1 MKKNFLFLSLIL
13 ITHMAIAQKQD
24 TVALK
29 GVTIQGQKAFVE
41 MKAGKMI
48 LNMASSPL
56 AAGSNVLEVLQ
67 MAPGVQ
73 VDQNGRITYNGKP
86 VVVYLEGRPSY
97 LNTAALKA
105 LLSGTQGQNID
116 KIELVS
122 NPSAKYDAAGG
133 AMINIKMK
141 KEKGLGTNGNVTV
154 GMGYGDHFRTNE
166 SVFLNYR
173 AKKLNVYGGYD
184 LSYSTRSRQ
193 SASERNTPE
202 FSILGNG
209 AALNTTESHNF
220 RSGLDYTISNKS
232 SLGFA
237 LNAMYNEKQT
247 SSSQH
252 SLFYSKSSLPDSALV
267 ADNHGTGGFF
277 TPAFNA
283 YFTTKLDSTGKELT
297 INGDYY
303 TFNTRSRQSFDTR
316 SDAAP
321 AYLLRHNSP
330 QQIGIRSLS
339 ADYRQPNWEAGLK
352 TIFIKT
358 DTDTRWEEETPAGW
372 VPDAG
377 KSNHFIYREWIN
389 AGYVNYAKDWKKW
402 GLQAGLRLENTRTK
416 GHSLTSGEAFS
427 KNYTRLFPNVA
438 LQYTLNDDQ
447 QFSFSYRKSINRPSY
462 AAVNPFLTFESK
474 YAYFRGN
481 PGLGP
486 EMAHAVELNH
496 VFKGKLFTTLS
507 YMRYNGV
514 VSEVYEQDPQSK
526 VLYNSYSNLSFSEWY
541 FAGISYSS
549 RINSWWSNQTS
560 LQGGYIRYNFDT
572 VALQRS
578 TPGFFFSTI
587 NTFTIPGVCTI
598 QSAFNYSSRV
608 SSGLQ
613 EMKDY
618 WGVNLAFQRSILE
631 KKMDLKLNITD
642 LFRTMQMGNIS
653 DYRNVRIN
661 TVDYNDNRAVTLTMI
676 YRFGDKNVKA
686 NRNRKSGIESEKGR
700 ISR

>member
-1 MKKNFLFLSLIL
+1 MKKNFLFLSMIL
-13 ITHMAIAQKQD
+13 ITHITVAQKQD
-24 TVALK
+24 TIALK
-29 GVTIQGQKAFVE
+29 GVTIQGQKSFVE

-48 LNMASSPL
+48 LNMANSPL

-73 VDQNGRITYNGKP
+73 VDQHGKITYNGKP
-86 VVVYLEGRPSY
+86 VTVYLEGRPSY
-97 LNTAALKA
+97 LNADALKA
-105 LLSGTQGQNID
+105 LLTGTQGQNID
-116 KIELVS
+116 KIELIS

-141 KEKGLGTNGNVTV
+141 REKGLGTNGNVTV

-166 SVFLNYR
+166 SVFLNFR

-184 LSYSTRSRQ
+184 LSYATRSRQ
-193 SASERNTPE
+193 SMSERNTPE
-202 FSILGNG
+202 FSILGDG
-209 AALNTTESHNF
+209 SGQTTTESHNF
-220 RSGLDYTISNKS
+220 RSGLDYTISRKS
-232 SLGFA
+232 SMGFT
-237 LNAMYNEKQT
+237 LNAMYNEKE
-247 SSSQH
+247 SSSNQA
-252 SLFYSKSSLPDSALV
+252 SRFYSKSSRPDSTLLA
-267 ADNHGTGGFF
+267 NNQGTGGFF

-339 ADYRQPNWEAGLK
+339 ADYKQPHWEAGLK

-358 DTDTRWEEETPAGW
+358 HTDTRWEEETAAGW

-389 AGYVNYAKDWKKW
+389 AGYVNYARDWKKW
-402 GLQAGLRLENTRTK
+402 GLQAGLRLENTHTK
-416 GHSLTSGEAFS
+416 GHSLTTGETFS
-427 KNYTRLFPNVA
+427 KNYARLFPNVS
-438 LQYTLNDDQ
+438 LQYQ
-447 QFSFSYRKSINRPSY
+447 QFTLSYRKSINRPSY

-481 PGLGP
+481 PNLGP
-486 EMAHAVELNH
+486 EMAHTVELSH
-496 VFKGKLFTTLS
+496 VYKGVLFTTLS

-514 VSEVYEQDPQSK
+514 VSEVYEQDPNSK
-526 VLYNSYSNLSFSEWY
+526 VLYSSYNNLSFSEWY
-541 FAGISYSS
+541 FAGVSYS
-549 RINSWWSNQTS
+549 NKLNAWWSNHTS

-587 NTFTIPGVCTI
+587 NTFTIPKVCTI

-618 WGVNLAFQRSILE
+618 WGVNLAFQRSILD
-631 KKMDLKLNITD
+631 KKMDLKLNFTD
-642 LFRTMQMGNIS
+642 IFRTMQMGNIS

-661 TVDYNDNRAVTLTMI
+661 TTDYNDNRAVTFTMI
-676 YRFGDKNVKA
+676 YRFGDMTVKA

>member
-1 MKKNFLFLSLIL
+1 MKKNFLFLFLI
-13 ITHMAIAQKQD
+13 IANVAIAQKQD
-24 TVALK
+24 TIALK
-29 GVTIQGQKAFVE
+29 GVTINAAKPFVE

-48 LNMASSPL
+48 LNMANSPL
-56 AAGSNVLEVLQ
+56 TAGSNVLEVLQ

-86 VVVYLEGRPSY
+86 VTVYLEGRPSY
-97 LNTAALKA
+97 LNTEALKA
-105 LLSGTQGQNID
+105 LLTGTQGQNID
-116 KIELVS
+116 KIELIS

-141 KEKGLGTNGNVTV
+141 KEKGLGLNGNVTV
-154 GMGYGDHFRTNE
+154 GMGHGDYFRTNE

-184 LSYSTRSRQ
+184 LSYGKRSALST
-193 SASERNTPE
+193 SERNTPD
-202 FSILGNG
+202 FSIPGNG
-209 AALNTTESHNF
+209 AGVNTSQSHNF
-220 RSGLDYTISNKS
+220 RSGLDYNISSRS
-232 SLGFA
+232 SFGFT
-237 LNAMYNEKQT
+237 LNAMYNEKRSASNQT
-247 SSSQH
+247 SR
-252 SLFYSKSSLPDSALV
+252 FYSKSLLPDSTLV
-267 ADNHGTGGFF
+267 ADNNGTGGFF

-283 YFTTKLDSTGKELT
+283 YFTTKLDTTGKELT

-316 SDAAP
+316 SNLAA

-330 QQIGIRSLS
+330 QEIGIRSLS
-339 ADYRQPNWEAGLK
+339 ADYKQPHWEAGLK

-358 DTDTRWEEETPAGW
+358 NTDTRWEEQTTAGW
-372 VPDAG
+372 KPDSG

-389 AGYVNYAKDWKKW
+389 AAYVNYAKDWKKW

-416 GHSLTSGEAFS
+416 GHSLTTGETFT

-481 PGLGP
+481 PDLGP
-486 EMAHAVELNH
+486 EMAHAVELSH
-496 VFKGKLFTTLS
+496 VLKGALFTTLS

-514 VSEVYEQDPQSK
+514 VSEIYEQDPKSM
-526 VLYNSYSNLSFSEWY
+526 VLYNSYSNLSYSEWF
-541 FAGISYSS
+541 FAGISYTHK
-549 RINSWWSNQTS
+549 INSWWSNNTS
-560 LQGGYIRYNFDT
+560 LQGGYIRYNYDT

-587 NTFTIPGVCTI
+587 NTFTVPKVCMI
-598 QSAFNYSSRV
+598 QAAFNYSSRV

-618 WGVNLAFQRSILE
+618 WGVNLAFQRSIWE
-631 KKMDLKLNITD
+631 KKMDLKLNFTD
-642 LFRTMQMGNIS
+642 IFRTMQMGNIS

-661 TVDYNDNRAVTLTMI
+661 TIHYNDNRAVTFTMI